1 MLGKWTTLCQVIPV
15 DRLVQKKRGNS
26 ERGQREVE
34 RESDCFRNEW
44 RQCLRAKTTVRTIM
58 PLFYPR

>member
-1 MLGKWTTLCQVIPV
+1 MSGKWQTLCQVIPV
-15 DRLVQKKRGNS
+15 DRLSRKEGIVR
-26 ERGQREVE
+26 RGQREVE

-44 RQCLRAKTTVRTIM
+44 RQCLRAKTAVRTIM